1 MIKLAISEEYTD
13 DETKKNIKGKT
24 LGQRIVVNSKGIER
38 TDKGTWLASGVFGNA
53 LLYDPGTA
61 IL

>member
-1 MIKLAISEEYTD
+1 MKNTQMMKLRRTSR
-13 DETKKNIKGKT
+13 KT
-24 LGQRIVVNSKGIER
+24 LGQRTVVNSKGIER

-53 LLYDPGTA
+53 LLHDPGTA

>member
-1 MIKLAISEEYTD
+1 MMKLRRTSR
-13 DETKKNIKGKT
+13 KT
-24 LGQRIVVNSKGIER
+24 LGQRTVVNSKGIER

-53 LLYDPGTA
+53 LLHDPGTA